1 MSVNL
6 SSYDTIGS
14 ALLVRIT
21 VIDYRLIAGAE
32 PIETVLKFTDSN
44 TTITVNTNSGTENYV
59 GAGNLMSVTTS
70 RSELRASG
78 SDITI
83 SLSGIPN
90 TSIDEIVNSTIKGS
104 RVEVYRVLTN
114 TSTGQ
119 PLVITGNPVG
129 RFFGI
134 VTNYALEE
142 DYDVN
147 ARTATNTISLICSS
161 WIGVLDKKISG
172 RKTNPY
178 DQKLFYP
185 GDTSMDRV
193 PSLVGANYQF
203 GSPD

>member
-1 MSVNL
+1 MAVDL

-14 ALLVRIT
+14 ALLVRIS
-21 VIDYRLIAGAE
+21 VGVYRSGFNAE
-32 PIETVLKFTDSN
+32 PMSTVLKFTDSN
-44 TTITVNTNSGTENYV
+44 TSISVNTTGGAETYV
-59 GAGNLMSVTTS
+59 GTGQLMSVTTS
-70 RSELRASG
+70 RSELKASG

-90 TSIDEIVNSTIKGS
+90 SSIDEIVNSTIKGS

-114 TSTGQ
+114 TGTGQ
-119 PLVITGNPVG
+119 PLNITGNPVG

-134 VTNYALEE
+134 ITNYALEE
-142 DYDVN
+142 DYD
-147 ARTATNTISLICSS
+147 ADSRTSTNTISLICSS
-161 WIGVLDKKISG
+161 WIGVLDKKIAG

-203 GSPD
+203 GSPE